1 MCQLIFC
8 SINNRDFL
16 RKYTLFQA
24 IIDSNGRHDDGYG
37 HYYEGG
43 KVLRTKIAAKNI
55 INLGDLLSDV
65 NKTKIMA
72 HCRDASIGVPVE
84 DIYSHPFESDNFILA
99 HNGALN
105 VRDGIVLEKTSLS
118 DSENFLFVLD
128 KVYEKDKN
136 KNVPKAIS
144 NAMKNF
150 HGTFAFLIYE
160 KKTKLFYAARGKTK
174 TLFTSEVT
182 INNTKGYVINTEKD
196 SLDQCTN
203 IITKL
208 LQLGKTNI
216 TISDSVVLNS
226 EKIYLLGETIKEVGT
241 VIETQ
246 APVYTG
252 WVGRNRNSGPAAIT
266 KLGIQKGI
274 TFVPPLPMQTT
285 KLFDT
290 IEEWLWAHN
299 LSLKDFDL
307 ALFIKYNVTKLSCK
321 EGEVEDIFEILKTA
335 VNITDAT
342 SAKVFKFVK
351 EYGQLSSDFYI
362 DYKLQFP
369 YFINTDLEV
378 IEAIEKETLFRI
390 KEKAEKQPI
399 LL

>member
-8 SINNRDFL
+8 NINNRNFL

-43 KVLRTKIAAKNI
+43 NVLRTKIAAKNI
-55 INLGDLLSDV
+55 SNLGDLLSDV

-84 DIYSHPFESDNFILA
+84 DIYSHPFESNNFILA

-105 VRDGIVLEKTSLS
+105 VRDGIILEKTSLS

-128 KVYEKDKN
+128 KVYEKDN
-136 KNVPKAIS
+136 KKDVPKAIS

-160 KKTKLFYAARGKTK
+160 KKTKLFYAVRGKTK
-174 TLFTSEVT
+174 TLFTSEIT
-182 INNTKGYVINTEKD
+182 IDNTKGYVINTEKD
-196 SLDQCTN
+196 SLDQCTT
-203 IITKL
+203 IVKKL
-208 LQLGKTNI
+208 MELDKTNI
-216 TISDSVVLNS
+216 EISDSKVLEA

-241 VIETQ
+241 IKETS
-246 APVYTG
+246 APVYIG
-252 WVGRNRNSGPAAIT
+252 WVGRNRSTTLPANNTI
-266 KLGIQKGI
+266 KKGI
-274 TFVPPLPMQTT
+274 DFVPPLPINVS
-285 KLFDT
+285 KLFDV
-290 IEEWLWAHN
+290 IEEWLWLHN
-299 LSLKDFDL
+299 LSLRDLDL
-307 ALFIKYNVTKLSCK
+307 ALFTKYGTTKLSCS
-321 EGEVEDIFEILKTA
+321 EGELEDIFEILKSA

-342 SAKVFKFVK
+342 SAKVFKFIR
-351 EYGQLSSDFYI
+351 EWGQLSSYFYI

-369 YFINTDLEV
+369 YFINTDLDV

-390 KEKAEKQPI
+390 KERAEKQPI

>member
-8 SINNRDFL
+8 NINNRNFL

-43 KVLRTKIAAKNI
+43 NVLRTKIAAKNI
-55 INLGDLLSDV
+55 SNLGDLLSDV

-84 DIYSHPFESDNFILA
+84 DIYSHPFESNNFILA

-105 VRDGIVLEKTSLS
+105 VRDGIILEKTSLS

-128 KVYEKDKN
+128 KVYEKDN
-136 KNVPKAIS
+136 KKDVPKAIS
-144 NAMKNF
+144 NTMKNF

-160 KKTKLFYAARGKTK
+160 KKTKLFYAVRGKTK
-174 TLFTSEVT
+174 TLFTSEIT
-182 INNTKGYVINTEKD
+182 IDNTKGYVINTEKD
-196 SLDQCTN
+196 SLDQCTT
-203 IITKL
+203 IVKKL
-208 LQLGKTNI
+208 MELDKTNI
-216 TISDSVVLNS
+216 EISDSKVLEA

-241 VIETQ
+241 IKETS
-246 APVYTG
+246 APVYIG
-252 WVGRNRNSGPAAIT
+252 WVGRNRSTTLPANNTI
-266 KLGIQKGI
+266 KKGI
-274 TFVPPLPMQTT
+274 DFVPPLPINVS
-285 KLFDT
+285 KLFDV
-290 IEEWLWAHN
+290 IEEWLWLHN
-299 LSLKDFDL
+299 LSLRDLDL
-307 ALFIKYNVTKLSCK
+307 ALFTKYGTTKLSCS
-321 EGEVEDIFEILKTA
+321 EGELEDIFEILKSA

-342 SAKVFKFVK
+342 SAKVFKFVR
-351 EYGQLSSDFYI
+351 EWGQLSSDFYI

-369 YFINTDLEV
+369 YFINTDLDV

-390 KEKAEKQPI
+390 KERAEKQPI

>member
-8 SINNRDFL
+8 NINNRNFL

-43 KVLRTKIAAKNI
+43 NVLRTKIAAKNI
-55 INLGDLLSDV
+55 SNLGDLLSDV

-72 HCRDASIGVPVE
+72 HCRDASIGIPVE
-84 DIYSHPFESDNFILA
+84 DIYSHPFESNNFILA

-105 VRDGIVLEKTSLS
+105 VRDGIILEKTSLS

-128 KVYEKDKN
+128 KVYEKDN
-136 KNVPKAIS
+136 KKDVPKAIS
-144 NAMKNF
+144 NTMKNF

-160 KKTKLFYAARGKTK
+160 KKTKLFYAVRGKTK
-174 TLFTSEVT
+174 TLFTSEIT
-182 INNTKGYVINTEKD
+182 IDNTKGYVINTEKD
-196 SLDQCTN
+196 SLDQCTT
-203 IITKL
+203 IVKKL
-208 LQLGKTNI
+208 MELDKTNI
-216 TISDSVVLNS
+216 EISDSKVLEA

-241 VIETQ
+241 IKETS

-252 WVGRNRNSGPAAIT
+252 WVGRNRSTTLPANNTI
-266 KLGIQKGI
+266 KKGI
-274 TFVPPLPMQTT
+274 DFVPPLPINVS
-285 KLFDT
+285 KLFDV
-290 IEEWLWAHN
+290 IEEWLWLHN
-299 LSLKDFDL
+299 LSLRDLDL
-307 ALFIKYNVTKLSCK
+307 ALFTKYGTTKLSCS
-321 EGEVEDIFEILKTA
+321 EGELEDIFEILKSA

-342 SAKVFKFVK
+342 SAKVFKFVR
-351 EYGQLSSDFYI
+351 EWGQLSSDFYI

-369 YFINTDLEV
+369 YFINTDLDV

-390 KEKAEKQPI
+390 KERAEKQPI

>member
-8 SINNRDFL
+8 NINNRNFL

-43 KVLRTKIAAKNI
+43 NVLRTKIAAKNI
-55 INLGDLLSDV
+55 SNLGDLLSDV

-72 HCRDASIGVPVE
+72 HCRDASIGIPVE
-84 DIYSHPFESDNFILA
+84 DIYSHPFESNNFILA

-105 VRDGIVLEKTSLS
+105 VRDGIILEKTSLS

-128 KVYEKDKN
+128 KVYEKDN
-136 KNVPKAIS
+136 KKDVPKAIS
-144 NAMKNF
+144 NTMKNF

-160 KKTKLFYAARGKTK
+160 KKTKLFYAVRGKTK
-174 TLFTSEVT
+174 TLFTSEIT
-182 INNTKGYVINTEKD
+182 IDNTKGYVINTEKD
-196 SLDQCTN
+196 SLDQCTT
-203 IITKL
+203 IVKKL
-208 LQLGKTNI
+208 MELDKTNI
-216 TISDSVVLNS
+216 EISDSKVLEA

-241 VIETQ
+241 IKETS
-246 APVYTG
+246 APVYIG
-252 WVGRNRNSGPAAIT
+252 WVGRNRSTTLPANNTI
-266 KLGIQKGI
+266 KKGI
-274 TFVPPLPMQTT
+274 DFVPPLPINVS
-285 KLFDT
+285 KLFDV
-290 IEEWLWAHN
+290 IEEWLWLHN
-299 LSLKDFDL
+299 LSLRDLDL
-307 ALFIKYNVTKLSCK
+307 ALFTKYGTTKLSCS
-321 EGEVEDIFEILKTA
+321 EGELEDIFEILKSA

-342 SAKVFKFVK
+342 SAKVFKFVR
-351 EYGQLSSDFYI
+351 EWGQLSSDFYI

-369 YFINTDLEV
+369 YFINTDLDV

-390 KEKAEKQPI
+390 KERAEKQPI

>member
-8 SINNRDFL
+8 NINNRNFL

-43 KVLRTKIAAKNI
+43 NVLRTKIAAKNI
-55 INLGDLLSDV
+55 SNLGDLLSDV

-84 DIYSHPFESDNFILA
+84 DIYSHPFESNNFILA

-105 VRDGIVLEKTSLS
+105 VRDGIILEKTSLS

-128 KVYEKDKN
+128 KVYEKDN
-136 KNVPKAIS
+136 KKDVPKAIS
-144 NAMKNF
+144 NTMKNF

-160 KKTKLFYAARGKTK
+160 KKTKLFYAVRGKTK
-174 TLFTSEVT
+174 TLFTSEIT
-182 INNTKGYVINTEKD
+182 IDNTKGYVINTEKD
-196 SLDQCTN
+196 SLDQCTT
-203 IITKL
+203 IVKKL
-208 LQLGKTNI
+208 MELDKTNI
-216 TISDSVVLNS
+216 EISDSKVLEA

-241 VIETQ
+241 IKETS

-252 WVGRNRNSGPAAIT
+252 WVGRNRSTTLPANNTI
-266 KLGIQKGI
+266 KKGI
-274 TFVPPLPMQTT
+274 DFVPPLPINVS
-285 KLFDT
+285 KLFDV
-290 IEEWLWAHN
+290 IEEWLWLHN
-299 LSLKDFDL
+299 LSLRDLDL
-307 ALFIKYNVTKLSCK
+307 ALFTKYGTTKLSCS
-321 EGEVEDIFEILKTA
+321 EGELEDIFEILKSA

-342 SAKVFKFVK
+342 SAKVFKFVR
-351 EYGQLSSDFYI
+351 EWGQLSSDFYI

-369 YFINTDLEV
+369 YFINTDLDV

-390 KEKAEKQPI
+390 KERAEKQPI